1 MDPLGRWCPV
11 SLVHSGTTTPTPPP
25 PTIEHHQP
33 PPLLFSM
40 TASLFSSFLQS
51 SFLLSETLS
60 GNTGLTHEPY
70 MPHFRNSE
78 AGSLSSVPVLKT
90 FPGKAF
96 CSPSPR
102 QLWEVQV
109 DEQGQLPAQSE
120 AVGTPEHA
128 GTFPKRFLH
137 EKKMTW
143 GHKYSFSSNPCLPSP
158 LLGFLSW
165 LFSKAE

>member
-25 PTIEHHQP
+25 AIEHHQP

-70 MPHFRNSE
+70 MPHFRSSE
-78 AGSLSSVPVLKT
+78 AGSLSSVGLKT

-96 CSPSPR
+96 CNHPPGSSER
-102 QLWEVQV
+102 SRWVSRDSSQRRVRLWA
-109 DEQGQLPAQSE
+109 LLSM
-120 AVGTPEHA
+120 
-128 GTFPKRFLH
+128 L
-137 EKKMTW
+137 
-143 GHKYSFSSNPCLPSP
+143 GHF
-158 LLGFLSW
+158 
-165 LFSKAE
+165 